1 MTKLF
6 QNLIF
11 SRLFCCF
18 LVKLKN
24 VDHSLWV
31 LSSFLFGDSALADES
46 LPFLWQALYH
56 VSNETWDDEE
66 NKSGSVQ

>member
-1 MTKLF
+1 
-6 QNLIF
+6 
-11 SRLFCCF
+11 
-18 LVKLKN
+18 
-24 VDHSLWV
+24 
-31 LSSFLFGDSALADES
+31 